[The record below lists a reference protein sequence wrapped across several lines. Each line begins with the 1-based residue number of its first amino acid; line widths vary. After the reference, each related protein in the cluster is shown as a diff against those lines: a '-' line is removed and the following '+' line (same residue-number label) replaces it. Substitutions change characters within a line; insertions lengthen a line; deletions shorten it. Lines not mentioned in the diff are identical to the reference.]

1 MSKKNKKQHHQ
12 DHGRTKSVMNPP
24 VTSCRYQDQNVESLI
39 DSYESY
45 CR

>member
-1 MSKKNKKQHHQ
+1 MSKKNKKQSHQ
-12 DHGRTKSVMNPP
+12 IQGRTKSAMNPP
-24 VTSCRYQDQNVESLI
+24 AARFRYQDQNAESLI